1 MQQIINISQVS
12 IQVSMFPLSLVPK
25 SEPSTITF
33 SAPTSNSWLRV
44 TLALRF
50 HRRERWTQLLE
61 FSPLQTYVLVGGFN
75 HLEKYESQWEG
86 LSHILWK
93 IKYFC
98 AWHSVA
104 NLGHAALA
112 VLLRSNASQKL
123 QRASGPRGR
132 ARQMLGQPRF
142 NKPKLIKAK
151 METNGPFETTNPLR
165 IRSDGPGHETHV
177 SILQKLLKHQSEV
190 LHTHPKLRVVRQ
202 PCNFAPFGVP
212 FPGTF
217 ENGPWPETE
226 LKTYVQMN
234 VRNPSKSIG
243 RGTDAGDPT
252 LYISG
257 KLSWKKLPK
266 SRVTQLYA
274 LG

>member
-1 MQQIINISQVS
+1 
-12 IQVSMFPLSLVPK
+12 
-25 SEPSTITF
+25 
-33 SAPTSNSWLRV
+33 
-44 TLALRF
+44 
-50 HRRERWTQLLE
+50 
-61 FSPLQTYVLVGGFN
+61 
-75 HLEKYESQWEG
+75 
-86 LSHILWK
+86 
-93 IKYFC
+93 
-98 AWHSVA
+98 
-104 NLGHAALA
+104 
-112 VLLRSNASQKL
+112 
-123 QRASGPRGR
+123 
-132 ARQMLGQPRF
+132 MLGQPRF

-177 SILQKLLKHQSEV
+177 SILQKLLKHQSEM

-202 PCNFAPFGVP
+202 PCNFAVFGVP

>member
-93 IKYFC
+93 IKCFC

-123 QRASGPRGR
+123 QRASGP
-132 ARQMLGQPRF
+132 PW
-142 NKPKLIKAK
+142 P
-151 METNGPFETTNPLR
+151 GPSNVGTTTFQQT
-165 IRSDGPGHETHV
+165 ETH
-177 SILQKLLKHQSEV
+177 QGK
-190 LHTHPKLRVVRQ
+190 
-202 PCNFAPFGVP
+202 
-212 FPGTF
+212 
-217 ENGPWPETE
+217 NGNQWP
-226 LKTYVQMN
+226 L
-234 VRNPSKSIG
+234 
-243 RGTDAGDPT
+243 
-252 LYISG
+252 
-257 KLSWKKLPK
+257 
-266 SRVTQLYA
+266 
-274 LG
+274 